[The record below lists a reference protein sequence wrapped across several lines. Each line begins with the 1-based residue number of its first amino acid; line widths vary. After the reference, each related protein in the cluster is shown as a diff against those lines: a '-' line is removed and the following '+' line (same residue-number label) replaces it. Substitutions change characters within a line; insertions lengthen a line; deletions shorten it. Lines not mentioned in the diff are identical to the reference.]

1 MNNLTFNSLVTAPQ
15 TRDIADS
22 GCTSHFLGANTP
34 CTDKIVTTNG
44 ILGGLPNGAN
54 MQSNAYRTAT
64 VLPSL
69 PRRPPRQHF
78 PALQNRALISIG
90 QICDDGFPATF
101 SKYHLTLVKQDI
113 TITGKRNT
121 INGLYYIDL
130 APCSQPT
137 VQNTLSLHTAY
148 AHSAYKISTK
158 SDLVRYLHHA
168 AFSPVISTW
177 TAAIDTG
184 YYTTW
189 PGLTLQ
195 IVRKHLPKALTTDQG
210 HLR

>member
-1 MNNLTFNSLVTAPQ
+1 MNSLRFNYLVTAHQ
-15 TRDIADS
+15 IRAISHS
-22 GCTSHFLGANTP
+22 GCTSHFLGANTT
-34 CTDKIVTTNG
+34 CTNKLATTYG
-44 ILGGLPNGAN
+44 ILFGLPDGAN
-54 MQSNAYRTAT
+54 MQATHTAL
-64 VLPSL
+64 LPFPQLSL
-69 PRRPPRQHF
+69 AALRANSF
-78 PALQNRALISIG
+78 PALQNQALISIG
-90 QICDDGFPATF
+90 KLFGDGFSATF

-177 TAAIDTG
+177 TSAIDAG
-184 YYTTW
+184 YCTTW
-189 PGLTLQ
+189 PGLTS
-195 IVRKHLPKALTTDQG
+195 
-210 HLR
+210 